1 VDELRAALVAAA
13 LAGVDAPVERV
24 RRAKRPYAAGI
35 IGGAALVTAM
45 EGFLPGTAAF
55 VVTTQVGA
63 ISSLYYLYTGRWLGR
78 TQALALLPVFV
89 GEAAGG
95 SVFLLAKSFL
105 PPTGAADV
113 AAAFVASSITIAMLG
128 AVAGALEQGSM
139 LNQKEELRL
148 AFRRLRAKTRAER
161 AEIVRNRRRWKE
173 RGFWR
178 ELVTRLVFE

>member
-1 VDELRAALVAAA
+1 
-13 LAGVDAPVERV
+13 
-24 RRAKRPYAAGI
+24 
-35 IGGAALVTAM
+35 
-45 EGFLPGTAAF
+45 
-55 VVTTQVGA
+55 
-63 ISSLYYLYTGRWLGR
+63 
-78 TQALALLPVFV
+78 LPVFV

-95 SVFLLAKSFL
+95 SVFLLVKSFL

-128 AVAGALEQGSM
+128 AVAGALEHGSA
-139 LNQKEELRL
+139 LDQKEELRL

-178 ELVTRLVFE
+178 ELVVRVVFE